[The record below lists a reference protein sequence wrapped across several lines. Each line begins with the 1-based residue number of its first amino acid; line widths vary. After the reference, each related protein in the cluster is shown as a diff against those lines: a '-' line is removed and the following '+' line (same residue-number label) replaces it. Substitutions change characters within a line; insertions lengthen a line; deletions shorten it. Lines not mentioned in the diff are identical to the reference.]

1 MANILIKS
9 GWLGSNT
16 LEWYANSGDL
26 GDHVVGLVH
35 HLGKRH
41 SVVFSGD
48 SRYKGRTFDLEV
60 HIERQISTNRKS
72 KKILIVCE
80 PHFVQPQNLIFPK
93 LNYAGVFEIDSIPS
107 KKSNVRK
114 YRYPRELSDE
124 QNSLWEER
132 DILISCINANKNA
145 VIASNY
151 NLYFERN
158 DLIRRFDSKF
168 GDQFH
173 LYGGGWDLRDH
184 PVGLLAKVAFRLS
197 WLRPLLKRQKPLASY
212 RGKCD
217 SKAEIMQRSKFT
229 LCVENTQYPG
239 CMTEKMIDCFRFGS
253 VPLYLGPPDIG
264 DMIDPSLFV
273 DLRQFNDREA
283 LFAFIEN
290 YSEMDYEQWRERLEL
305 HRADIRARHSV
316 SGFIEMVCS
325 AVEEAIARPVV
336 A

>member
-1 MANILIKS
+1 MAEILFLS
-9 GWLGSNT
+9 GWLGRNT
-16 LEWYANSGDL
+16 RGWYESSGDL
-26 GDHVVGLVH
+26 GDHVIGLADELTRRGHVVQFKGDRGG
-35 HLGKRH
+35 LGANPAC
-41 SVVFSGD
+41 
-48 SRYKGRTFDLEV
+48 EV
-60 HIERQISTNRKS
+60 HIERQFSFNNCP
-72 KKILIVCE
+72 KIAIYCE
-80 PHFVQPQNLIFPK
+80 PHFVQPQNVIP
-93 LNYAGVFEIDSIPS
+93 FEPTYIYRFRMDT
-107 KKSNVRK
+107 KTEYRNNDVR
-114 YRYPRELSDE
+114 YHYPRDLTTDE
-124 QNSLWEER
+124 NIEWKHR
-132 DILISCINANKNA
+132 NILVSSIASNKNA
-145 VIASNY
+145 VLRSIY
-151 NLYFERN
+151 NLYIERN
-158 DLIRRFDSKF
+158 KLIHMFDSKF
-168 GDQFH
+168 GDGFH

-290 YSEMDYEQWRERLEL
+290 YSEIDYEQWRERLKL
-305 HRADIRARHSV
+305 HRTDIRARHSV
-316 SGFIEMVCS
+316 SGFIEMVSS
-325 AVEEAIARPVV
+325 AVEEAIAPPVV